1 MADGLR
7 GFQCEQN
14 RNALTTLSGINK
26 WRKTRT
32 RPSGREP
39 VSRRRAARG
48 NAWGRPPLCGRAC
61 KRVGR
66 RDGPGNAAF
75 SFVNAITAR
84 DAPLCERTGEDAV
97 QPAPAPPGSAG
108 RGREEALARE
118 SAFTGASLAAR

>member
-14 RNALTTLSGINK
+14 RNALTTLSGITNGGK
-26 WRKTRT
+26 
-32 RPSGREP
+32 RER
-39 VSRRRAARG
+39 VRRGASPCRAGVLRGETPGDGPRCADARA
-48 NAWGRPPLCGRAC
+48 NAWGGET
-61 KRVGR
+61 
-66 RDGPGNAAF
+66 GPGNAAF

>member
-1 MADGLR
+1 MA
-7 GFQCEQN
+7 E
-14 RNALTTLSGINK
+14 NANASVGA
-26 WRKTRT
+26 
-32 RPSGREP
+32 
-39 VSRRRAARG
+39 RARVAQACCAGKRLG
-48 NAWGRPPLCGRAC
+48 TAPAVRRAC